1 MKNIKIPHAFIFLSG
16 IILFCSVLTYILP
29 SGAFKR
35 ETRHVGGVQQTL
47 VVPDS
52 YSQLPKHF
60 SVKGLIL
67 GDRQEGKAS
76 PVSLLG
82 LFTAIPKGLNQAGG
96 LIFFVLIIGAV
107 LNLIRKTG
115 TIDVFIN
122 RLMERF
128 HDSPVT
134 LSFILF
140 SAIALGGS
148 LLGMGQEYIPL
159 VPLFLIIS
167 KRMGFDRVFGLAL
180 LLIPFCIGWAT
191 GITNPFNTQIAQ
203 QIAELPQGSGIGL
216 RILSFLICS
225 AIGFLY
231 LMRYGIRV
239 KKDPAR
245 SVMPDDPFLLEG
257 ELQPVSVGSVER
269 KHILIGLTALV
280 LFSIMLYAVQTMGWG
295 LIEMSGAFFTVGVC
309 TILLSGMSGDESMK
323 AFIEGLEFM
332 IMPALLVG
340 FARGIQVVLEDGQII
355 DTILFHS
362 ATSLQGQHSLISVE
376 GMYVFQT
383 LLNFFIPSAS
393 GQALVSMPLL
403 IPMSD
408 LLGISRQIT
417 VLAFIFGDGFSNLVL
432 PTLGYLMAV
441 IGIAGIPYEKW
452 IRFALPL
459 YLMLALAAGF
469 LLALAWWVGY

>member
-1 MKNIKIPHAFIFLSG
+1 MKGIRIPHAFIFLSG
-16 IILFCSVLTYILP
+16 IILFCSLLTYIIP
-29 SGAFKR
+29 SGAFER
-35 ETRHVGGVQQTL
+35 ETREVGGVQQTL
-47 VVPDS
+47 VVPES
-52 YSQLPKHF
+52 YRQFPKHI
-60 SVKGLIL
+60 SIKGLIL
-67 GDRQEGKAS
+67 GDRREGKAS

-107 LNLIRKTG
+107 LNLIRHTG

-180 LLIPFCIGWAT
+180 LLLPFCIGWAT

-216 RILSFLICS
+216 RILSFLVCS

-231 LMRYGIRV
+231 LMRYGFRV
-239 KKDPAR
+239 KKDPTR

-257 ELQPVSVGSVER
+257 ELQPVSVGNVER
-269 KHILIGLTALV
+269 KHVLIGLTALV
-280 LFSIMLYAVQTMGWG
+280 LFSIMLYAVQTMNWG

-323 AFIEGLEFM
+323 AFIQGLEFM

-340 FARGIQVVLEDGQII
+340 FARGIQVVLEDGMII

-362 ATSLQGQHSLISVE
+362 AAFLQGQHSLISVE

-408 LLGISRQIT
+408 LLGMSRQIT
-417 VLAFIFGDGFSNLVL
+417 VLAFIFGDGFSNLVV

-459 YLMLALAAGF
+459 YLIMALAAGC

>member
-417 VLAFIFGDGFSNLVL
+417 VLAFIFGDGFSNLVI